1 MEIEVLYHHDN
12 FVQSV
17 IYLRLIMVSPI
28 DKHGAYTLYFSSVY
42 ELQSISVRKRGNRVL
57 MDVKITL
64 FPLHGHII
72 LDAPASEKD
81 SKQC

>member
-28 DKHGAYTLYFSSVY
+28 DKQGAYTLYFSSVSFY
-42 ELQSISVRKRGNRVL
+42 RAMNYNR
-57 MDVKITL
+57 
-64 FPLHGHII
+64 FP
-72 LDAPASEKD
+72 
-81 SKQC
+81 